1 MFGIALCPFEFFDR
15 EAFATYPLCPSHPA
29 CPLCPSHTRNLY
41 RCTVLPLMCTVRHDL
56 PWNSPAAG
64 LAKLLE

>member
-15 EAFATYPLCPSHPA
+15 EAFATYPLCPSH
-29 CPLCPSHTRNLY
+29 TRNLY
-41 RCTVLPLMCTVRHDL
+41 RCTVLPLLCTVRHDL